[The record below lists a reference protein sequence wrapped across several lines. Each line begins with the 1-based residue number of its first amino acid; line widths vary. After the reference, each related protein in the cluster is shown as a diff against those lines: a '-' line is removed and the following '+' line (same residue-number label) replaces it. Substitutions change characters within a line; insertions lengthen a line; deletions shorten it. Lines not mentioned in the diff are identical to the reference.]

1 MTKSEATGT
10 AAGAGGELV
19 LGAGAVEA
27 DCATADPDVSRTT
40 MTTRA
45 GHLNADFTEK

>member
-1 MTKSEATGT
+1 MTKSAATGT
-10 AAGAGGELV
+10 AAGAGAV
-19 LGAGAVEA
+19 ALGAGALELDWPA
-27 DCATADPDVSRTT
+27 AGPDVSRTT